1 MYGLRKRLVEE
12 KEYLSEIIEKAKS
25 GEKRYPDGKL
35 RISKDK
41 GNVRFYHC
49 KEGDC
54 LGIYIPKANEQ
65 LPREL
70 AQKTYDATVIKK
82 AEGRLKQIERILLDY
97 KDDEIERIYLS
108 CHENRKALI
117 MPVEQTDEQRIKQW
131 LEEPY
136 TGKEFL
142 EGAPLILTERG
153 ERVRSKSEKIL
164 ADYFFAKGIPY
175 LYEKPLYLNGY
186 GIVYPD
192 FTFYSRRLRKE
203 IYWEH
208 EGMMDSQEYA
218 RMAVKKINSYQMN
231 GIFPGERLIL
241 TYETTQDVIDSKL
254 IKTLTARYLLND

>member
-1 MYGLRKRLVEE
+1 MYGLREKLMEE
-12 KEYLSEIIEKAKS
+12 KEYLSGIVTKAKS
-25 GEKRYPDGKL
+25 GEKHYPNGKL

-41 GNVRFYHC
+41 GIVRFYHC
-49 KEGDC
+49 MEGDG
-54 LGIYIPKANEQ
+54 LGKYIPKTNEQ

-70 AQKTYDATVIKK
+70 AQKTYDAAVIKK
-82 AEGRLKQIERILLDY
+82 AEVRLKQIAKILLDY
-97 KDDEIERIYLS
+97 QDDEIEQIYLS
-108 CHENRKALI
+108 CHEDRKALI
-117 MPVEQTDEQRIKQW
+117 MPVEQTKEQRIKLW

-136 TGKEFL
+136 KGKEFP
-142 EGAPLILTERG
+142 EGTPMILTERG

-164 ADYFFAKGIPY
+164 ADYFYAKGIPY

-192 FTFYSRRLRKE
+192 FTFYSPKIRKE

-218 RMAVKKINSYQMN
+218 RAAVKKINSYQMN

-241 TYETTQDVIDSKL
+241 TYETTQDVIDLKL
-254 IKTLTARYLLND
+254 MKTLTARYLLND